1 MTENVRWGGNDNTY
15 LLDTYKSGPVFA
27 WLGWED
33 GKLKRVHQWSRCR
46 DIVGNYLQGAIDQ
59 RCHDYG
65 GVAYQKGVSIDPPVD
80 QLTLG
85 IRLGKADTEGGIT
98 FGTNLN
104 ALVWP
109 LEEKMHLTT
118 TEMVEHTA
126 GHPSLQGSQLWV
138 LKADPF
144 WMKAPPLLSLY
155 LLLIRATPYLNPDG
169 DLNENLT
176 KSIKEVV
183 GCEHLKELSETIAK
197 IVKKGKDA
205 WKAPQEA
212 YYKGPKFSYQ
222 GLLHFAEHS
231 WLWQRNYMKHGTTI
245 E

>member
-1 MTENVRWGGNDNTY
+1 
-15 LLDTYKSGPVFA
+15 
-27 WLGWED
+27 
-33 GKLKRVHQWSRCR
+33 
-46 DIVGNYLQGAIDQ
+46 LQGSVNQ
-59 RCHDYG
+59 KFYEYG
-65 GVAYQKGVSIDPPVD
+65 GVTYRKGVSIDPPTD

-109 LEEKMHLTT
+109 LEEKMRLAS
-118 TEMVEHTA
+118 TEMVEHTD

-155 LLLIRATPYLNPDG
+155 LLLIRATPYLDPDG

-183 GCEHLKELSETIAK
+183 GCDHLRELSDTIAK

-205 WKAPQEA
+205 WEVPQEA
-212 YYKGPKFSYQ
+212 YYKGLKFSYQ
-222 GLLHFAEHS
+222 GLLRFSTRS
-231 WLWQRNYMKHGTTI
+231 WLRQRNYMKHGATV